1 MFNDN
6 GNIKFWKD
14 LKIEF
19 YLKDKYIILVIKIK
33 ICYNHKIYLFKIIDA
48 LLKTWED
55 TILKDKGNTKFNF
68 ILNT

>member
-6 GNIKFWKD
+6 GNINLWKD

-19 YLKDKYIILVIKIK
+19 YSKDKYIILVIKIK
-33 ICYNHKIYLFKIIDA
+33 ICYTHKLYLCKIIDA